1 MFCSI
6 QCVARQ
12 EGRRLLLRRLCQTRN
27 DLTIASQV
35 VAPNNKP
42 LPLIN
47 VDYDL
52 QPFEVLI
59 GQDQNLQKRARKDTS
74 DEFELQWAN
83 IVCTLIWIADW
94 CCFDKH
100 RISGRNGACG
110 RVAASMSMHCVDQHE
125 LDSCWIILDTL
136 LPLSPSLSG
145 SLIAAI
151 CFCSNSSQW
160 YSLRRMKIVSL
171 REAVAQPK
179 SVCQDPAMPSS
190 MKKNASTKKPA
201 SSRRFVCYLLE
212 LHHWCWP
219 ITDFPFMLCSTQS

>member
-59 GQDQNLQKRARKDTS
+59 GQGQNLQKRARKDTS

-100 RISGRNGACG
+100 RISGRNGGCG

-136 LPLSPSLSG
+136 SLSLHRYQALWLQPFVFVQTAHSDTPYEG
-145 SLIAAI
+145 WKLSLFGRQLLNWSLFVKTLPCRHRWRKMLRLRNQQAAGAL
-151 CFCSNSSQW
+151 CATCSNCIIDVGQ
-160 YSLRRMKIVSL
+160 
-171 REAVAQPK
+171 
-179 SVCQDPAMPSS
+179 
-190 MKKNASTKKPA
+190 
-201 SSRRFVCYLLE
+201 
-212 LHHWCWP
+212 
-219 ITDFPFMLCSTQS
+219 